1 MSGIIESSETSWRT
15 ELQHAHGR
23 DSNVGR
29 TERIASV
36 VGGSALAVYGL
47 SRKSIGGAALA
58 LLGGM
63 LVHRGATGHC
73 EVYHALGLTTATEID
88 PSDAT
93 VPYGRGIRVDEA
105 VTINRSPAEIY
116 QFWRR
121 LENLP
126 KFMDHLESV
135 TVIDDKRSHWIA
147 KGPAG
152 KKVEWDA
159 EIINEIP
166 NELIGW
172 RSTEGAGVPNA
183 GSVQFNRAPGGRGT
197 ELRVELRYDPPG
209 GALGA
214 LFARLFGEEPNQQ
227 VKDDLRNLK
236 SILETG
242 ERPTTEG
249 QPTGRLEA

>member
-1 MSGIIESSETSWRT
+1 MSGIIDSVETNWN
-15 ELQHAHGR
+15 A
-23 DSNVGR
+23 
-29 TERIASV
+29 ERVTGHEKRPNLSTPERVASV
-36 VGGSALAVYGL
+36 VGGGALALYGASQKSL
-47 SRKSIGGAALA
+47 SGAALA
-58 LLGGM
+58 LLGGV

-73 EVYHALGLTTATEID
+73 ELYHALGISTADED
-88 PSDAT
+88 YDRNVS
-93 VPYGRGIRVDEA
+93 VEYGRGIRVDQA
-105 VTINRSPAEIY
+105 VTISRSPEEVY

-126 KFMDHLESV
+126 RFMDHLESV
-135 TVIDDKRSHWIA
+135 TELDEKRSHWVA

-152 KKVEWDA
+152 KHVEWDA

-172 RSTEGAGVPNA
+172 RSLEGAEVDNA

-209 GALGA
+209 GPVGA

-227 VKDDLRNLK
+227 IGDDLRNLK
-236 SILETG
+236 AILEAG

-249 QPTGRLEA
+249 QPSGRLEA